1 MMMTGSD
8 ALHYTLKVLEYHDRI
23 HAILRANQY
32 ISVIMLS
39 KKCKYAIHA
48 LVHMAKTPED
58 KFLIKD
64 ISEECNIPKKF
75 LEAILL
81 DLKRAGVLG
90 SRQGKGGGYFLRRKP
105 SEVNLAEVV
114 RLFDGAIAAVPCATF
129 KFYES
134 CDECK
139 DEEICAVRHA
149 FLAVRNATVEMLK
162 ADTLEVLVKREAKLI
177 ARKKR

>member
-1 MMMTGSD
+1 
-8 ALHYTLKVLEYHDRI
+8 
-23 HAILRANQY
+23 
-32 ISVIMLS
+32 MLS

-48 LVHMAKTPED
+48 LMHMAREPKE

-81 DLKRAGVLG
+81 DLKRAGMLG
-90 SRQGKGGGYFLRRKP
+90 SKQGKGGGYFLRREP
-105 SEVNLAEVV
+105 QDVNLAEVV

-134 CDECK
+134 CAECV
-139 DEEICAVRHA
+139 DEETCSVRHA
-149 FLAVRNATVEMLK
+149 FLQVRNATVEMLK
-162 ADTLEVLVKREAKLI
+162 NNTLDDLVRKEAKLKQ
-177 ARKKR
+177 RKRK

>member
-1 MMMTGSD
+1 
-8 ALHYTLKVLEYHDRI
+8 
-23 HAILRANQY
+23 
-32 ISVIMLS
+32 MLS

-48 LVHMAKTPED
+48 LVHMARNPEE

-64 ISEECNIPKKF
+64 ISDQCRIPKKF

-90 SRQGKGGGYFLRRKP
+90 SKQGKGGGYFLRRKP
-105 SEVNLAEVV
+105 ADVNLAEVV
-114 RLFDGAIAAVPCATF
+114 RLFDGAIAAVPCATH

-134 CDECK
+134 CQECE
-139 DEEICAVRHA
+139 DEETCSVRDA

-162 ADTLEVLVKREAKLI
+162 ADTLEGMVKKEARLK
-177 ARKKR
+177 ARKKK

>member
-1 MMMTGSD
+1 
-8 ALHYTLKVLEYHDRI
+8 
-23 HAILRANQY
+23 
-32 ISVIMLS
+32 MLS

-48 LVHMAKTPED
+48 LVHMARDPKE

-64 ISEECNIPKKF
+64 ISDACSIPKKF

-90 SRQGKGGGYFLRRKP
+90 SKQGKGGGYFLRREI

-129 KFYES
+129 KFYERCS
-134 CDECK
+134 ECL
-139 DEEICAVRHA
+139 DEETCSVRDT
-149 FLAVRNATVEMLK
+149 FLQIRNATVEMLK
-162 ADTLEVLVKREAKLI
+162 ASTLEDLVKKENKLRT
-177 ARKKR
+177 RKRR